1 MNRWRKVP
9 GDALIDDWIVRA
21 HPLGTPLTVHS
32 GGGESVSGRF
42 AGLEPDGAL
51 RLEADE
57 GQQVI
62 RAGDV
67 EL

>member
-1 MNRWRKVP
+1 MRAW
-9 GDALIDDWIVRA
+9 AARA
-21 HPLGTPLTVHS
+21 HPVGTQLTVHLS
-32 GGGESVSGRF
+32 GQETVSGRF

-51 RLEADE
+51 RLTLADGSVE
-57 GQQVI
+57 VV